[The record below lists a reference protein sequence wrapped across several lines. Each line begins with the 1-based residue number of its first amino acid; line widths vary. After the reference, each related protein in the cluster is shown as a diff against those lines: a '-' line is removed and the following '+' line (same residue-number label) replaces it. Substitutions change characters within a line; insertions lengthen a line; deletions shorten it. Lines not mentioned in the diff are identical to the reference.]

1 MIPLV
6 EQIREST
13 KVNYARIVEETK
25 TNLIRTW
32 ASDIQL
38 AVSNSAQN
46 YIKIITKKYMISM
59 PSFKVAIEAIILAS
73 EAYYKAG
80 YAVVVRYYNK
90 KNKCPDEIIISWPED
105 MPKESYKV
113 VYGMA

>member
-1 MIPLV
+1 MIPPV

-13 KVNYARIVEETK
+13 KVNYAHMVEENK
-25 TNLIRTW
+25 ASLIRTW

-38 AVSNSAQN
+38 AAFKYAQDH
-46 YIKIITKKYMISM
+46 IKIAPKEYMISM
-59 PSFKVAIEAIILAS
+59 PSFKVGVEAIILAS

-80 YAVVVRYYNK
+80 YAVVVRHYDKN
-90 KNKCPDEIIISWPED
+90 NKCPDEIIISWPED
-105 MPKESYKV
+105 MPEESYKI